1 MNTLNQNDCLLI
13 LIDIQEKL
21 VAMLE
26 KNTVVKQSTIL
37 LKAANILNIP
47 SIVTEQYPQGLGST
61 VDYLQEQIKDKNE
74 IFEKTAFSAVK
85 DDGFLDKVKS
95 YGKKQIIIGGI
106 ESHICVH
113 QTVADLLENGF
124 EVYVV
129 KDACASRKKD
139 NFKNAIRLMR
149 QNGAKIAD
157 TEIVLFELL
166 KTSKHP
172 NFKEIQALIK

>member
-1 MNTLNQNDCLLI
+1 M
-13 LIDIQEKL
+13 
-21 VAMLE
+21 
-26 KNTVVKQSTIL
+26 
-37 LKAANILNIP
+37 
-47 SIVTEQYPQGLGST
+47 
-61 VDYLQEQIKDKNE
+61 
-74 IFEKTAFSAVK
+74 
-85 DDGFLDKVKS
+85 
-95 YGKKQIIIGGI
+95 GI
-106 ESHICVH
+106 VH
-113 QTVADLLENGF
+113 QTVADLLEAGY

-172 NFKEIQALIK
+172 NFKDVQALIK